1 MNLFNDHGVLGMNAR
16 NLLYIR
22 PFNKKKAI
30 RLADDKLKTKH
41 FLSARGIPVP
51 RLYAAIAN
59 QQELERFRFD
69 SLPKSFVIK
78 PNLGYGGEGIIPIG
92 DTSSEGFLKLSG
104 ELFTLDECREH
115 INDILEGRF
124 SISELADTAFF
135 EQLIISDP
143 RLADFCYKGLPD
155 IRIVVHNLIPVMA
168 MLRLP
173 TQESDGKANLHQ
185 GAVGVGIDIAKG
197 IATNVLYKGK
207 IIDEVPGLGS
217 IRGFNIPYW
226 DEILL
231 IASRI
236 QLATNLGYCA
246 VDLSIDRHAGPVLL
260 EINARAGLSLQ
271 VANMAPLRRRLERIQ
286 GIKVLTPEK
295 GVRIAQEL
303 FGVKMEKP
311 IKETRQV
318 IGSEEEIKIIASNE
332 LRHVW
337 ASINPILDVSCI
349 SRALADE
356 LQLNERSE
364 SGQVKVKLTLGNKRV
379 QTLMNIF
386 DENDKEYD
394 VILGRRDLGGVLID
408 PMKGKKKITKLPSFL
423 QETSPLPYYAVDQK
437 LSEIDKKIQLLSH
450 LKPLNLREEKEKFLN
465 NPETN
470 PQFVYKPLA
479 FDSKILKAQLES
491 LRERLDDSPLAFL
504 FQEKAE
510 EHLKKILLLEERGA
524 NDFTER
530 SVSLYGSVDNDLLE
544 EAQKKLQ
551 EKPKEFVPAQ
561 RFYSVPEAILE
572 FENAFKEY
580 GLNHWKI
587 KVNRHMV
594 SACSAGKECT
604 LFIREGTQFS
614 DERLRMVIAH
624 EIETHILTAENGKH
638 QIYNLFN
645 RGFARF
651 LETQE
656 GLAIWNQERVSTIDN
671 EKNYRSASLIF
682 VVHFAFKH
690 SFAETY
696 DYCLKL
702 GMTEDRALQTT
713 LKVKRGLSDTSQNGA
728 FTKDALYFSGYQSI
742 KTFVEKGGDLKDLY
756 YGKYNLKD
764 LATIKGLLGLQE
776 PPLLPHFLR

>member
-1 MNLFNDHGVLGMNAR
+1 MMLFNDHGILGMNAR

-51 RLYAAIAN
+51 RLYAAIRSYE
-59 QQELERFRFD
+59 ELERFRFD

-92 DTSSEGFLKLSG
+92 DTVQGDFIKLSG
-104 ELFTLDECREH
+104 DHLSLEECREH
-115 INDILEGRF
+115 IGDILEGRF
-124 SISELADTAFF
+124 SISELPDTAFF

-143 RLADFCYKGLPD
+143 RLAEFCAKGLPD

-197 IATNVLYKGK
+197 VATNVLYKGK
-207 IIDEVPGLGS
+207 IVDEVPGIGS
-217 IRGFNIPYW
+217 IRGFSIPYW

-246 VDLSIDRHAGPVLL
+246 VDLCIDRHAGPVLL

-271 VANMAPLRRRLERIQ
+271 IANLAPLRRRLERIQ
-286 GIKVLTPEK
+286 GIKVSTPEK

-303 FGVKMEKP
+303 FGVKVEKNV
-311 IKETRQV
+311 KESRQV
-318 IGSEEEIKIIASNE
+318 IGSEEEVKIIAPHE
-332 LRHVW
+332 VRHAW
-337 ASINPILDVSCI
+337 ASVNPIVDVSYI
-349 SRALADE
+349 RSSLAEE

-364 SGQVKVKLTLGNKRV
+364 SGQIKVKLALGNKRI
-379 QTLMNIF
+379 QTLMNRVDNL
-386 DENDKEYD
+386 DEDYD
-394 VILGRRDLGGVLID
+394 LVLGRRDLGGILID
-408 PMKGKKKITKLPSFL
+408 PMKGKKKITKLPSL
-423 QETSPLPYYAVDQK
+423 LNPVAPLPYFEVDQK
-437 LSEIDKKIQLLSH
+437 LSAIDRQIQLLSH
-450 LKPLNLREEKEKFLN
+450 LKPVNLKEEREKFLKD
-465 NPETN
+465 PSIN
-470 PQFVYKPLA
+470 PQFTYKPLN
-479 FDSKILKAQLES
+479 FDAKLMKSQLER
-491 LRERLDDSPLAFL
+491 LREGLDGSPLARL

-510 EHLKKILLLEERGA
+510 EHLKKILLLEERGEHG
-524 NDFTER
+524 FSER
-530 SVSLYGSVDNDLLE
+530 SIALYGSVSKNLLE
-544 EAQKKLQ
+544 EAQKKLVQ
-551 EKPKEFVPAQ
+551 KPKEFVAPE

-572 FENAFKEY
+572 FERVFKEY

-614 DERLRMVIAH
+614 EERLRMVIAH

-638 QIYNLFN
+638 QIYKLFN

-656 GLAIWNQERVSTIDN
+656 GLAIWNQEQVSTVDN
-671 EKNYRSASLIF
+671 EKNYRSASLVFI
-682 VVHFAFKH
+682 VHFASQH
-690 SFAETY
+690 GFAETY

-713 LKVKRGLSDTSQNGA
+713 LKVKRGLSDTAQKGA
-728 FTKDALYFSGYQSI
+728 FTKDALYFSGYQSVRS
-742 KTFVEKGGDLKDLY
+742 FVQNGGNLKDLY
-756 YGKYNLKD
+756 YGKYNLSD
-764 LATIKGLLGLQE
+764 LETIKNLVGLQE
-776 PPLLPHFLR
+776 PPLLPHFLI